1 MFRKLPLLSLG
12 LMAGC
17 LLLPSRGLLAADL
30 AALEE
35 QLQVLRRQNE
45 ALRSQMDQQQRQLDE
60 LARRYAELKAAPV
73 GAASGP
79 ATTAAAAPL
88 PAEPRPAPAEAPKM
102 PAQRLGKFHLTGE
115 AAVAYFGGQRNGTF
129 ANDVMRVDEAKLF
142 LEGPLGAGAYFF
154 SEIDVFARDSS
165 SANLRSGELYVDFE
179 SISRFWGRD
188 SQMSLRLGRVDIP
201 FGEEY
206 ARRDATDN
214 PLVAHSLSDFWG
226 VDEGIEAYGTV
237 HGLQYVLAL
246 QNGSNQPANDF
257 TPGKAV
263 TLRLGYDPFPGLHLA
278 VSGLR
283 TGRIAQVGDVRGEL
297 WFGNDWLRRRPG
309 SIAGEFWAE
318 AVQLDVR
325 RTWASG
331 HVGAS
336 VGRLRY
342 FDNDPG
348 SLPPWR
354 ATFASVEGVR
364 QLTRPLHVGARFSLI
379 DAPAGFNLPG
389 DGRTPTPAPTEFLW
403 RFTAGLGYRLSP
415 QLLLKGDYSVNRGRW
430 LGGATRDGENQLAV
444 EAAYTF

>member
-1 MFRKLPLLSLG
+1 MPRPIGPLSL
-12 LMAGC
+12 
-17 LLLPSRGLLAADL
+17 LLLASCLIWPARSLPAADL
-30 AALEE
+30 ASLEE

-45 ALRSQMDQQQRQLDE
+45 SLRAQVDQQQHQLDE
-60 LARRYAELKAAPV
+60 LARRYAELKAPV
-73 GAASGP
+73 AAASA
-79 ATTAAAAPL
+79 ATTPAALSGA
-88 PAEPRPAPAEAPKM
+88 APAEARSLPPEAPKVA
-102 PAQRLGKFHLTGE
+102 AQRLGKFHLTGA
-115 AAVAYFGGQRNGTF
+115 AAVAFLGGQRNGTF

-179 SISRFWGRD
+179 SVSRLWGREG
-188 SQMSLRLGRVDIP
+188 QLSLRLGRVDIP

-214 PLVAHSLSDFWG
+214 PLVAHSVADFWG

-257 TPGKAV
+257 TPGKAL

-297 WFGNDWLRRRPG
+297 WFANDWLRRRPG

-336 VGRLRY
+336 FGRLRY
-342 FDNDPG
+342 FDNDPHP
-348 SLPPWR
+348 LPPGR
-354 ATFASVEGVR
+354 ANFLSVEAVR

-389 DGRTPTPAPTEFLW
+389 DGRTPAPAPTEFLW

-415 QLLLKGDYSVNRGRW
+415 QLLLKGDYSVNRGSW
-430 LGGATRDGENQLAV
+430 LGGATRAGENQVAV

>member
-1 MFRKLPLLSLG
+1 
-12 LMAGC
+12 
-17 LLLPSRGLLAADL
+17 
-30 AALEE
+30 
-35 QLQVLRRQNE
+35 VLRGQNA
-45 ALRSQMDQQQRQLDE
+45 ALRSQLDQQQRQLDE
-60 LARRYAELKAAPV
+60 LTRRYAELRAVPV
-73 GAASGP
+73 VPTGGQGS
-79 ATTAAAAPL
+79 AAAAVAA
-88 PAEPRPAPAEAPKM
+88 PAEPRPAQVELPKVS
-102 PAQRLGKFHLTGE
+102 AQRLGKFHLTGA

-154 SEIDVFARDSS
+154 AEVDVFARDSS
-165 SANLRSGELYVDFE
+165 SANLRSGELYVDLE
-179 SISRFWGRD
+179 SISRLWGRD
-188 SQMSLRLGRVDIP
+188 GQLSLRLGRVDIP

-214 PLVAHSLSDFWG
+214 PLVAHSLADFWG

-237 HGLQYVLAL
+237 FGLQYVLAL
-246 QNGSNQPANDF
+246 QNGSNAPANDF

-297 WFGNDWLRRRPG
+297 WFGNDWLRRRTG

-318 AVQLDVR
+318 AVQLDIR

-331 HVGAS
+331 QVGAS
-336 VGRLRY
+336 LGRLRY
-342 FDNDPG
+342 ADNAPW

-354 ATFASVEGVR
+354 ANFASLEGVR
-364 QLTRPLHVGARFSLI
+364 QLTHPLHVGARFSLI
-379 DAPAGFNLPG
+379 EAPAGFNLPG
-389 DGRTPTPAPTEFLW
+389 DGRTPSSAPTEFLW

-430 LGGATRDGENQLAV
+430 LGGATRDGENQVAV